1 MAQIRVADGFDQL
14 LRELTSLDADKMSDE
29 MLKAAEPVMLEK
41 LKHHAGKHRDSGRMA
56 DSIKSTGIKT
66 NKSGKFLVVRPTGK
80 DSKGVRNMEKMAYLE
95 YGTYKQAATPVVTPA
110 VKDAESTVEREM
122 DAIFDKYME
131 KVR

>member
-1 MAQIRVADGFDQL
+1 MAA
-14 LRELTSLDADKMSDE
+14 
-29 MLKAAEPVMLEK
+29 
-41 LKHHAGKHRDSGRMA
+41 
-56 DSIKSTGIKT
+56 SIKSTGIKT